1 MSTLRLI
8 SEVAKP
14 DLSGSVSLED
24 WQQWRWQLKNAVRDL
39 VSLKYHLALTQ
50 DEEMKIT
57 ELSLEGGLPFQIT
70 PHYLSLIKA
79 SGSAALRKQLIPSL
93 SESDDMDFQRR
104 DPLGEVD
111 HESVPHL
118 IHRYPDRAL
127 MFVTDRCA
135 AYCRYCTRKR
145 LVGQGPTPHRDNWTQ
160 AIEYIRS
167 HSEIKDVILSG
178 GDALF
183 LSDTHLF
190 SLLERLQEIEHVE
203 IVRLATRF
211 LTFAPMRVTKE
222 LVQGLKQFQPVYF
235 LVHFNHL
242 DELNEDTEEAISLL
256 VDAGFPVLNQT
267 VLLQGINDSTQTLK
281 ELFHRLS
288 VLRVRP
294 YYLHQCD
301 LVEKT
306 AGFRVP
312 IKDAIAIYGSL
323 RGQLSGLSIPTF
335 VVDIPGGYGKVAM
348 APNPIVREDENQIYL
363 KGFDGEIAPY
373 PLDLSV

>member
-1 MSTLRLI
+1 MPSLPLI
-8 SEVAKP
+8 SEVSTS
-14 DLSGSVSLED
+14 DFSGSSSIED
-24 WQQWRWQLKNAVRDL
+24 WKQWRWQLKNSIRDL
-39 VSLKYHLALTQ
+39 TSLKDHMTLTQ
-50 DEEMKIT
+50 DEESKIN
-57 ELSLEGGLPFQIT
+57 ELSLDGGLPFQIT

-79 SGSAALRKQLIPSL
+79 TGSVPLRKQLIPSL
-93 SESDDMDFQRR
+93 SESDDIDFQRR
-104 DPLGEVD
+104 DPLGEAD

-145 LVGQGPTPHRDNWTQ
+145 LVGQGPTPQRDNWTQ
-160 AIEYIRS
+160 AIDYIRA
-167 HSEIKDVILSG
+167 HPEIKDVILSG
-178 GDALF
+178 GDALL
-183 LSDTHLF
+183 LSDTHLL
-190 SLLERLQEIEHVE
+190 SLLERLQKINHVE

-211 LTFAPMRVTKE
+211 LTFAPMRITKTLVLE
-222 LVQGLKQFQPVYF
+222 LKKFQPVYF

-242 DELNEDTEEAISLL
+242 DEINKDTEAAISLL

-267 VLLQGINDSTQTLK
+267 VLLKGVNDNTRTLK
-281 ELFHRLS
+281 NLFHRLS

-312 IKDAIAIYGSL
+312 IKEAIALYGTL
-323 RGQLSGLSIPTF
+323 RGTLSGLSIPTF

-348 APNPIVREDENQIYL
+348 APNPIVREDETQIYL
-363 KGFDGEIAPY
+363 RGFDGEVAPY
-373 PLDLSV
+373 PLDKTL